1 MKNRILIIF
10 FGSLF
15 FSSLVSAKASKL
27 SCSHPEIC
35 TLAKTIATEQGQA
48 LETESIVT
56 ISGDPHEF
64 EPSISEIKK
73 LMSAEFLIEGPFE
86 LNPWIK
92 KVNNQRSHNSD
103 LTTKILNLKEQQTK
117 LYSTISNGVTK
128 EALAHFWLYPKIY
141 CDYKSEITRML
152 IEANMVVLKNKNED
166 QCQNKAIEMEKQL
179 RFTISQ
185 VNMPIILT
193 HDALWPLLNSL
204 NEKSMIV
211 AIKGSG
217 HHAEASAD
225 SVKKLYNALKAPK
238 VIWIEEKGINV
249 PPTILNKKRST
260 DIVIKLDT
268 SRSDGKEYFSVVK
281 KLNDELGQLKGKK

>member
-1 MKNRILIIF
+1 MNYRILIIL

-15 FSSLVSAKASKL
+15 FSSLVSAKISRL

-35 TLAKTIATEQGQA
+35 TLAKTIATEQGQT
-48 LETESIVT
+48 LEMESIVT

-64 EPSISEIKK
+64 EPSITEIKK

-92 KVNNQRSHNSD
+92 KVNNQRSQNSA
-103 LTTKILNLKEQQTK
+103 LTTKTLNLKEQQTK
-117 LYSTISNGVTK
+117 LYSAISNGVTK

-141 CDYKSEITRML
+141 CDFKSEITRML
-152 IEANMVVLKNKNED
+152 IEANMIVLKNKNED
-166 QCQNKAIEMEKQL
+166 QCPNKAIEMEKQL
-179 RFTISQ
+179 RSTISQ
-185 VNMPIILT
+185 MNMPIILT

-211 AIKGSG
+211 SIKGSG
-217 HHAEASAD
+217 HHAEASAE
-225 SVKKLYNALKAPK
+225 SVKKLYNALKSPK

-249 PPTILNKKRST
+249 PPTILIKKRPT

-268 SRSDGKEYFSVVK
+268 AKSDGKEYFSVIK
-281 KLNDELGQLKGKK
+281 KLNDELSLMTGKK